1 MQDWCTCN
9 SDGTSKEN
17 PGPSS
22 IACCIRN
29 EERDIQYAAC
39 RQLSDSTSIF
49 AEAMAMTEG
58 CEYCVENQFLPLFL
72 KTDSL
77 ALMKMVKGEWESPW
91 NTIMIIKRI
100 RELIRGGAIQ
110 VQHTY
115 REENALADFSA
126 NFRFSFA
133 GTHTYRSFTELPRK
147 AKGILIMDKQQIP
160 QLRIRNV
167 NEKASG

>member
-1 MQDWCTCN
+1 MDNDDAPPAGSTGLGPKIEENYRSQKKAVVVVLWRKPMQDWCTCN

-77 ALMKMVKGEWESPW
+77 ALMKMVKREWESPW
-91 NTIMIIKRI
+91 NTIMIK
-100 RELIRGGAIQ
+100 
-110 VQHTY
+110 
-115 REENALADFSA
+115 N
-126 NFRFSFA
+126 
-133 GTHTYRSFTELPRK
+133 
-147 AKGILIMDKQQIP
+147 
-160 QLRIRNV
+160 
-167 NEKASG
+167 